1 MPVAITSPLTI
12 EEFDRLTLPDDRI
25 WELHDGE
32 LVETPL
38 PPWIHREIQARLV
51 ERLTLI
57 FPNAEV
63 MMEMPFQFGVRT
75 KRSADVG
82 ITSLARS
89 AAAAREGILV
99 GTPEMVIEVISPSNS
114 FSDVMK
120 FKRTCEENDAGVLGG
135 RSLQPDCCG
144 FPREGRRTRY
154 LWNGRAGSHP
164 PVRCDEPPRSTA
176 DLRRHRVG

>member
-1 MPVAITSPLTI
+1 MGVAVTSPLTI

-32 LVETPL
+32 LVEMTFPA
-38 PPWIHREIQARLV
+38 WIHREIQARLV
-51 ERLTLI
+51 ELLMLI
-57 FPNAEV
+57 FPNAKV
-63 MMEMPFQFGVRT
+63 MKEMPFQFGVRT

-120 FKRTCEENDAGVLGG
+120 FKRTCEENDTQVFWVVDPYTRTVAVSRGKG
-135 RSLQPDCCG
+135 
-144 FPREGRRTRY
+144 EGLDTYGIGEQAPIRLFDVT
-154 LWNGRAGSHP
+154 SHLE
-164 PVRCDEPPRSTA
+164 VQRIFEGI
-176 DLRRHRVG
+176 V